1 MTRVFSLCSKLR
13 WLIPVGGLLAM
24 SGCLLPKAQVDPT
37 RYYVLSAS
45 AARMQPAAGAPAL
58 YLRQIDVADY
68 LRARPLV
75 VRQGDHEIEFREYA
89 RWGEAL
95 DLGIGRVLRQ
105 ELLARGAAGSV
116 LVPGLRSAREEYDFN
131 LTVRVLACEGA
142 ADGTVLF
149 RAAWELAGPDPE
161 KTVFGDY
168 RPTEL
173 AWDRESE
180 ASLVRELSRAVV
192 GLADE
197 IAAALA
203 RR

>member
-1 MTRVFSLCSKLR
+1 MTRAFPLSPELR
-13 WLIPVGGLLAM
+13 RLIPVGVLLAL

-45 AARMQPAAGAPAL
+45 AARMQPAADAPAL
-58 YLRQIDVADY
+58 YLRQIDMADY

-75 VRQGDHEIEFREYA
+75 VRQDEHEIEFREYA

-105 ELLARGAAGSV
+105 ELIARGAAGSV
-116 LVPGLRSAREEYDFN
+116 LAPGLRSAREEYDFN
-131 LTVRVLACEGA
+131 LKVRVLACEGA

-149 RAAWELAGPDPE
+149 RAAWELTGSDPGT
-161 KTVFGDY
+161 TVFGDY
-168 RPTEL
+168 RPTQL
-173 AWDRESE
+173 AWDGESE